1 MLGVISIPG
10 FQEPFSSLTH
20 LVGAAFF
27 AIVSI
32 LLLRR
37 GQGNFYR
44 VVSLAIF
51 GFGTVFLLSMSGVYH
66 LLGPEGS
73 ARVVMQRL
81 DHAAI
86 FVLIAASFTPIH
98 TILFQGRGRWGMLLV
113 IWTIAAV
120 SITIKMLFFEQVR
133 NNLNLTL
140 YLGMGWLG
148 LYSGIALWRRYGF
161 SFMQAVL
168 WGGIAYSAGA
178 ILAATKWP
186 VLVSGVIESHEVFHV
201 AVLIGLGF
209 HWAFVY
215 HIADG
220 RVSLQSVPCRSNQLA

>member
-20 LVGAAFF
+20 LAGAVFF
-27 AIVSI
+27 ALVSI
-32 LLLRR
+32 FLLRR

-44 VVSLAIF
+44 VLSLAIF

-66 LLGPEGS
+66 LLEPEGS
-73 ARVVMQRL
+73 ARFVMQRL

-86 FVLIAASFTPIH
+86 FILIAASFTPIH
-98 TILFQGRGRWGMLLV
+98 TILFRGRGRWGMLVV
-113 IWTIAAV
+113 IWTVAAV

-133 NNLNLTL
+133 NNLNFTL

-168 WGGIAYSAGA
+168 WGGIAYSVGA
-178 ILAATKWP
+178 ILAANKWP
-186 VLVSGVIESHEVFHV
+186 ILVSGVIESHEVFHV

-209 HWAFVY
+209 HWAFIY

-220 RVSLQSVPCRSNQLA
+220 RVSLQPVPCRSN